1 MSRTVECNDCGR
13 EVLLNGIGSSRN
25 TMQRILT
32 ATLQFVLPF
41 TAKKFLGPSEKHDLA
56 VHKGCPVGE
65 YFELWYRRVD
75 RTFRDDCMA
84 EAKKSR
90 WRFSREYYSNQAD
103 GLYDA
108 LLFNS
113 GSGYP
118 KKPCN
123 H

>member
-1 MSRTVECNDCGR
+1 MSRKIECTQCGR
-13 EVLLNGIGSSRN
+13 DVLLNGIGSSRN
-25 TMQRILT
+25 ITQRILT

-41 TAKKFLGPSEKHDLA
+41 TSRKFLGPSEKHDLA
-56 VHKGCPVGE
+56 VHQGCPKDE

-84 EAKKSR
+84 EAKRSK
-90 WRFSREYYSNQAD
+90 WKFSRAYYHSQAD

-108 LLFNS
+108 LLFNQ
-113 GSGYP
+113 GNGYP